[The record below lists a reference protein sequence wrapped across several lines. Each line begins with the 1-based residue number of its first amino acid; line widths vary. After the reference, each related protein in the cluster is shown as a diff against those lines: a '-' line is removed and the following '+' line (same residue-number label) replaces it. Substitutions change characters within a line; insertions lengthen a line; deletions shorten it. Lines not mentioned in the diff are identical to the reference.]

1 MRWIAAVS
9 ASCLSLALAACGT
22 TAVPGAEGGGATTA
36 DNGNDCAVI
45 VAVAKEHFRLGPD
58 SEPMQVTFEQG
69 FNPGCDWA
77 RYGLNLTPRRADA
90 SANPRETMRFV
101 SFNRPRYDGQGALI
115 AVGVTYGP
123 LAGQG
128 SECRVRSGFAGWTV
142 AEGDCRATWVS

>member
-9 ASCLSLALAACGT
+9 TLSLAACGATMEPGPDGST
-22 TAVPGAEGGGATTA
+22 TTTV

-58 SEPMQVTFEQG
+58 SPPMLVTFEQG

-77 RYGLNLTPRRADA
+77 RHGLNFTPRRPDPTADQ
-90 SANPRETMRFV
+90 REDMRFV

-115 AVGVTYGP
+115 AVGIAYGP